1 MSSLVE
7 QKKTNR
13 IFTVRMIMKK
23 ILLLISVVTY
33 FTGVGQEVSGIITD
47 DKGNPLPYASVFV
60 QGTTH
65 GTTANSEGKYF
76 LHFSNP
82 GTYTIIAQY
91 VGYKRDVRTV
101 HLEKTDVTQNF
112 MLSLVDFT
120 MEEVVVRSGEN
131 PANEIVRHAIE
142 KRRYYAKQLDHFR
155 CEVYTKGIFRLRDYP
170 SKVLGRKLDF
180 ADGDTSKQKIIYLS
194 ETISTYAVDKPNNTR
209 IEVHSSKVS
218 GSIDGFGLAAPQ
230 FYSLYNNNVTIGASL
245 NPRGFI
251 SPIADNAFSY
261 YRYKYEGAFFEG
273 GKQINKIK
281 VIPKRKY
288 EPLFSGFIN
297 IVEDEWRIHS
307 VRLLLTKESQMEY
320 LDTLRLEQIY
330 VPATADIWVIQSQ
343 VIYPTAKIFG
353 IDGYG
358 SFINVYTRFETN
370 PRFPQKYFSNTILEY
385 TDSSRR
391 KTDEFWDETR
401 PVKLMEEEIRD
412 YRKKDSLEQLSKN
425 PVYLDSIDRKR
436 NKISVLGALVSG
448 ENFSKEKRRETY
460 QVRSLSE
467 MIGFNV
473 VEGLM
478 MNAAVTYTKRLDSTI
493 GRRNI
498 RITPT
503 IRYGFNNGHLNAHL
517 SSTYT
522 FGKKYISSIAFSAGK
537 RVFQFNNASP
547 IGPRNNTLSTLLSEK
562 NILKIYEAWYFNT
575 TFSKGIGSGLTWSV
589 GLQYQDRFPL
599 ENTSDFTFRDIK
611 NRDFTPNYPYE
622 IVSSNII
629 RHQALSAQFGIS
641 WQPGARYIK
650 LPDQKI
656 NIGSKWPSMSLV
668 YTQGMN
674 GLLGSDVDYA
684 KWKFTLSDIM
694 RLKLAGVFN
703 YRVGAGGFLQSRKI
717 GVIDFNH
724 FNGNIARF
732 ATAYLN
738 SFQLLPIYEFSN
750 TAKFYTL
757 AHVEH
762 HFNGFLTN
770 KIPGFRKLNWYLVG
784 GANTFHV
791 RKTDYLEL
799 FGGFENIFKVLR
811 LDYYFTFRD
820 GQAGKSGLRIGLT
833 TRLGRSED

>member
-1 MSSLVE
+1 MSRES
-7 QKKTNR
+7 
-13 IFTVRMIMKK
+13 F
-23 ILLLISVVTY
+23 S
-33 FTGVGQEVSGIITD
+33 QEVSGVITD
-47 DKGNPLPYASVFV
+47 EKGNPLPYASVFV

-76 LHFSNP
+76 LHFTYP
-82 GTYTIIAQY
+82 GTYVIIAQY

-101 HLEKTDVTQNF
+101 VIDKADVTQNF
-112 MLSLVDFT
+112 QLSLVDFT

-131 PANEIVRHAIE
+131 PANEIIRHAIE
-142 KRRYYAKQLDHFR
+142 KRPYYAKQLDHFR

-170 SKVLGRKLDF
+170 NKIMGRKLDF
-180 ADGDTSKQKIIYLS
+180 TDGDTSKQKIIYLS
-194 ETISTYAVDKPNNTR
+194 ETISTYAVDKPNHTR

-218 GSIDGFGLAAPQ
+218 GSIEGFGLAAPQ

-251 SPIADNAFSY
+251 SPIADNAPYY

-307 VRLLLTKESQMEY
+307 VKLYLTKESQMEY

-343 VIYPTAKIFG
+343 VIYPAAKIFG
-353 IDGYG
+353 IDGFG
-358 SFINVYTRFETN
+358 SFINVYTQFELN
-370 PRFPQKYFSNTILEY
+370 PRFPKNYFSNTILEY

-391 KTDEFWDETR
+391 KTDAFWDEIR

-412 YRKKDSLEQLSKN
+412 YRKKDSLEQLTKN

-436 NKISVLGALVSG
+436 NKISIMGALVTG
-448 ENFSKEKRRETY
+448 ENFSKEKRRATY
-460 QVRSLSE
+460 SVRPLSE
-467 MIGFNV
+467 IVGFNV

-478 MNAAVTYTKRLDSTI
+478 ANAALTYTKRLDSVI
-493 GRRNI
+493 GRRSL
-498 RITPT
+498 RITPNL
-503 IRYGFNNGHLNAHL
+503 RYGFNNRHFNAHL
-517 SSTYT
+517 STQYT
-522 FGKKYISSIAFSAGK
+522 FGKNYISSLAISGGK
-537 RVFQFNNASP
+537 RIFQFNNASP

-562 NILKIYEAWYFNT
+562 NILKIYEAWYFNASYT
-575 TFSKGIGSGLTWSV
+575 KGIGSGLTWSV
-589 GLQYQDRFPL
+589 GVQYQDRLPL
-599 ENTSDFTFRDIK
+599 ENTTDFTFRDIK
-611 NRDFTPNYPYE
+611 NREFTPNYPYE
-622 IVSSNII
+622 IVNGNIV
-629 RHQALSAQFGIS
+629 RHQAFSAQLGIS

-656 NIGSKWPSMSLV
+656 NIGSQWPSLSLV
-668 YTQGMN
+668 YTQGIP
-674 GLLGSDVDYA
+674 GFWGSDVSYA

-694 RLKLAGVFN
+694 RLKLAGIFN
-703 YRVGAGGFLQSRKI
+703 YRIGAGGFLHSKKV
-717 GVIDFNH
+717 GVIDYNH

-738 SFQLLPIYEFSN
+738 SFQLLPIYEYSN
-750 TAKFYTL
+750 TARLYTL
-757 AHVEH
+757 AHLEH

-784 GANTFHV
+784 GANMFHV
-791 RKTDYLEL
+791 KKADYLEL
-799 FGGFENIFKVLR
+799 FGGFENIFKILR

-833 TRLGRSED
+833 TRIGRTED